1 MKKFISMIAAVCAF
15 GTFADSLLDGNT
27 AYEFS
32 VIEGDAVELRGVS
45 PKIKGPDLNFADIQK
60 LFSDENLRI
69 TQLANLDEMVEDKSA
84 ITNVVISGYMESR
97 LNVADM
103 ISALPNVESV
113 SGGSGSITTIDGLVY
128 ADGGKVLVRCP
139 KAYAGAV
146 KLPAACRQIRAY
158 AFAGCR
164 SLTGVTGGAEV
175 LRVGSCAFGDFSEPD
190 TLAGFVANRPDGLVM
205 VEHAVIGWK
214 GDDVPA
220 TIELPA
226 SATSVAAV
234 AFPGSVTSVTGGQ
247 NVKWVGVD
255 AFEGFV
261 DASPS
266 SELVMVG
273 DVLIG
278 AGHHGDVVPTLTPPS
293 NTVAIAPSAFMGY
306 TVIVELDLAGLDK
319 LEVIGDNAFC
329 GCSGLARVVLPD
341 SVKEIQDCAFE
352 SCDSL
357 YEFTFGTSTESLGY
371 GVFDS
376 CDDLR
381 DVYFRCAKAPREDCE
396 SGYDFQSGFYSGT
409 PGTLTTHA
417 MPNSTGWNLDD
428 DGKWCLRNFDRK
440 LKRDVVLGYVGYYGK
455 WKISDLGVVVPP
467 AGTVYSAVAYGLPK
481 GLVLK
486 SNAAVKKKGK
496 VVIPAKTSWWI
507 EGVPS
512 TTLDRST
519 QTAFVETTVN
529 GLSILYPLDLEVLEP
544 VVPDYEFNL
553 KEIVIKK
560 PDDFG
565 LETGWKMSNLPSGLT
580 QVTKATT
587 VKIGGKKRTVP
598 AYGVWGA
605 PKKAGNSIVVAKK
618 KKGSWYEVRKMRFRV
633 RDADGNLIDDPP
645 AIPRPIIGL
654 DFNDGDGTKRL
665 GVFGG
670 VRAGGGE
677 EVVHSFTTAPG
688 AKMTLSGA
696 PSTMKLVEETE
707 GSGNWNLVGYALP
720 GNYRVSVTASD
731 PSGAMDSSTQSLM
744 VRSAALPDWA
754 KGTFSGYSVSV
765 ETPSR
770 LVDYATASVGE
781 KGVISGKMAF
791 DGETYYFSSDAYT
804 EVDGDTGD
812 YMATLPLKFYKTQVR
827 TVKKK
832 KVTTKTLVESNYRI
846 ALRVSGGLNFG
857 TLSAEVLDSTDD
869 TVLKI
874 VAPQNLWKSS
884 YGAIGKKLFYT
895 SAKQQYKTFKVTS
908 GYGLE
913 KGSSLTFKISTSGA
927 VTVTGAFPYEKRV
940 KKNGRWVVTTAYNKP
955 VASTVLIPDTS
966 PDAGAAGFQGRVA
979 VCLGDYYRGFIDF
992 PFAQTGDSWYTGEF
1006 NGLAYIGI
1014 PYEMT
1019 SQNGTYDEE
1028 RIYGTFNIKV
1038 APRVVSL
1045 TASDYCPFTGTFT
1058 PAGAA
1063 TEAVSFSG
1071 NLAYV
1076 EEELQ
1081 TAAGTHECF
1090 KGTTSITWKGWKIP
1104 FTLRLERAQDV
1115 SWFDGNYETATLHID
1130 SFVTVGAVPYAASF
1144 NIEGTELGAQNV
1156 WLRSDMNDTVV
1167 PSCVTPANGV
1177 DVDLAY
1183 VVPPYPGQGVG
1194 DNLVVRSLGNGKVSA
1209 SGMVGGSKVEAVASL
1224 QVETVGTPTVIG
1236 HAYLNFGASGI
1247 FKFGFGMDSASGE
1260 MSAASISYVD
1270 GSSELEN

>member
-1 MKKFISMIAAVCAF
+1 MKKFLSMLAAVCAF
-15 GTFADSLLDGNT
+15 GAFAESLHDEDTNT
-27 AYEFS
+27 TYEYNIS
-32 VIEGDAVELRGVS
+32 EGDAVTLCGVS
-45 PKIKGPDLNFADIQK
+45 PKLQGPELNFADIQK
-60 LFSDENLRI
+60 RLSDENLHI
-69 TQLANLDEMVEDKSA
+69 TQVADLDEIVEDKSA
-84 ITNVVISGYMESR
+84 ITSVVLSEYMESR
-97 LNVADM
+97 MNVSDL
-103 ISALPNVESV
+103 ISALPNVESA
-113 SGGSGSITTIDGLVY
+113 SGGSGSITTIDGVVY
-128 ADGGKVLVRCP
+128 ADGGRVLIRCP
-139 KAYAGAV
+139 KAYVGAV
-146 KLPAACRQIRAY
+146 KLPAYCRQIRAY

-164 SLTGVTGGAEV
+164 NLTGVSGGAEV

-190 TLAGFVANRPDGLVM
+190 TLAGFVANLPDGLVM
-205 VEHAVIGWK
+205 VGNVVIGWK
-214 GDDVPA
+214 GDNVPS

-226 SATSVAAV
+226 GAKSVADA
-234 AFPGSVTSVTGGQ
+234 AFPDTVTNVTGGAG
-247 NVKWVGVD
+247 VKWVGVD

-266 SELVMVG
+266 GELVMVG

-278 AGHHGDVVPTLTPPS
+278 CHGDIVSTLTPPA
-293 NTVAIAPSAFMGY
+293 NTVAIAPSAFMSR
-306 TVIVELDLAGLDK
+306 VAIVELDFAGLEN
-319 LEVIGDNAFC
+319 LEIIGGNAFY
-329 GCSGLARVVLPD
+329 GCEGLARVVLPD

-352 SCDSL
+352 SCKNL

-371 GVFDS
+371 GVFGS
-376 CDDLR
+376 CTSLT

-396 SGYDFQSGFYSGT
+396 SGYDFQSGLYAGT
-409 PGTLTTHA
+409 PDTLTTHA
-417 MPNSTGWNLDD
+417 MLDSTGWNLDD
-428 DGKWCLRNFDRK
+428 DGKWCLRNFDRNM
-440 LKRDVVLGYVGYYGK
+440 KRDAVTGYVGYYGK
-455 WKISDLGVVVPP
+455 WMISDLGVVAPP
-467 AGTVYSAVAYGLPK
+467 AGTVYSAIAYGLPK
-481 GLVLK
+481 GLTLK
-486 SNAAVKKKGK
+486 SNPAVKKKGK

-507 EGVPS
+507 EGVP
-512 TTLDRST
+512 TATLDRST

-544 VVPDYEFNL
+544 DVPDYEFHL
-553 KEIVIKK
+553 KEVVVRK
-560 PDDFG
+560 PADFG
-565 LETGWKMSNLPSGLT
+565 LTTGWKMSNLPGGLT

-587 VKIGGKKRTVP
+587 VKIGGKKRQVP

-857 TLSAEVLDSTDD
+857 SLSAEVLDSTDD

-927 VTVTGAFPYEKRV
+927 VTVTGAFPYAKKV

-955 VASTVLIPDTS
+955 VASTVLIPETS
-966 PDAGAAGFQGRVA
+966 PAIGAAGFHGHVA
-979 VCLGDYYRGFIDF
+979 VCLGDYYHGIVDF
-992 PFAQTGDSWYTGEF
+992 PFAKTGDSWYTGEF
-1006 NGLAYIGI
+1006 NGMAYIGI
-1014 PYEMT
+1014 PCEMT
-1019 SQNGTYDEE
+1019 SPNGTYIYKKDN
-1028 RIYGTFNIKV
+1028 YGTFNIKV
-1038 APRVVSL
+1038 SPLVINPD
-1045 TASDYCPFTGTFT
+1045 ASDYCPFTGTFT
-1058 PAGAA
+1058 PAGDAA
-1063 TEAVSFSG
+1063 EAVAFSG
-1071 NLAYV
+1071 NLIYID
-1076 EEELQ
+1076 EESQ
-1081 TAAGTHECF
+1081 VAGERHEYF
-1090 KGTTSITWKGWKIP
+1090 KGTSSITWNGWKVP
-1104 FTLRLERAQDV
+1104 FTVRLERVRQDG
-1115 SWFDGNYETATLHID
+1115 SWFDSTQVLID
-1130 SFVTVGAVPYAASF
+1130 PIDTSGAAPYAAVF
-1144 NIEGTELGAQNV
+1144 GALSRDWSQNA
-1156 WLRSDMNDTVV
+1156 WLRSDMRESQMV
-1167 PSCVTPANGV
+1167 PECVTPLGGTVV
-1177 DVDLAY
+1177 DDLSSFD
-1183 VVPPYPGQGVG
+1183 YPGKESG
-1194 DNLVVRSLGNGKVSA
+1194 DNLVFKPMGNGRLAVSGTICGRA
-1209 SGMVGGSKVEAVASL
+1209 VDTTATLQTWLVEDSSMGCL
-1224 QVETVGTPTVIG
+1224 
-1236 HAYLNFGASGI
+1236 AYLNFGECGI
-1247 FKFGFGMDSASGE
+1247 FTQKFSVDLATGLLEADPDSLTYMAG
-1260 MSAASISYVD
+1260 SA
-1270 GSSELEN
+1270 LETN